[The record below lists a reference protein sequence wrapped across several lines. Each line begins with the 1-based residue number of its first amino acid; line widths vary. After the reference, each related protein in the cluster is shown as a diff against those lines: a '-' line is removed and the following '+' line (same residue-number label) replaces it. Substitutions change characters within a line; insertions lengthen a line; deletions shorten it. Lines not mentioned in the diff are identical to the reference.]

1 MSWRTWSAGT
11 FALLGSLAFAAPAL
25 AVEGGTSFYLLGS
38 KTTMAG
44 YLPPPGFYG
53 SLQNYVYSGSADIDF
68 ETAGLELSGGVEAD
82 AYIALP
88 TAMFVLDQDVL
99 GGHLAFTVTA
109 PFGGKQVQAG
119 AITNLLGVAST
130 EVNAEQD
137 NWAFGDPVL
146 GSTLGWHEGNLHY
159 SLGVLVNVPVGQW
172 ELGNPVNIG
181 FNRWVVDTT
190 AAMTYLD
197 PRTRIELSGA
207 VGLTYNFE
215 NPDTDYKSGTEL
227 HAEGAFM
234 FHASQTAS
242 FGLNGYA
249 LKQITGDSGPGAV
262 LGGFEGQVFA
272 VGPALDVTF
281 HVGNRPV
288 VTNLRYFYEFS
299 VENRMQ
305 GQAGFLNFAVPLGAL
320 SAAHAAE

>member
-1 MSWRTWSAGT
+1 MKRRTRL
-11 FALLGSLAFAAPAL
+11 FAQAAAITAVLSGPAL

-53 SLQNYVYSGSADIDF
+53 ALQNYAYTGSADIDF
-68 ETAGLELSGGVEAD
+68 ETAGVELTGGVDAD

-88 TAMFVLDQDVL
+88 TALWVLDQAIL
-99 GGHLAFTVTA
+99 GGNLAFSLTT
-109 PFGGKQVQAG
+109 PFGGKQVEAG
-119 AITNLLGVAST
+119 AITSLLGLSR
-130 EVNAEQD
+130 ELNAKRD
-137 NWAFGDPVL
+137 NWAFGDPVF
-146 GSTLGWHEGNLHY
+146 GSTLGWHDGNLHY
-159 SLGVLVNVPVGQW
+159 SLGALVNVPIGQW

-190 AAMTYLD
+190 AAVTYLD
-197 PRTRIELSGA
+197 PETKFELSGA

-227 HAEGAFM
+227 HAEAAAM
-234 FHASQTAS
+234 FHASHTFS
-242 FGLNGYA
+242 FGVNGYA
-249 LKQITGDSGPGAV
+249 LRQITGDSGSGAM

-272 VGPALDVTF
+272 LGPALDLTL

-288 VTNLRYFYEFS
+288 VTNLRYFYEFG
-299 VENRMQ
+299 VENRLV
-305 GQAGFLNFAVPLGAL
+305 GQAAFLNIAVPLGAL
-320 SAAHAAE
+320 PASHAAQ